1 MIPLWVGRV
10 GERWSPNGKGAEC
23 PRQRRDPA
31 LQLLIKSGL
40 CSSNEFLLLSLNSQ
54 TVGGKKEMDP
64 APNNPPGSSLCPHGG
79 SWGDLFYT
87 DGNATCRFRLRV
99 LYRKS
104 PQKIHCWWFIRFA
117 RGKWV
122 LSLSPAL
129 LQHWRGD
136 FSSQRFCHPGGAAS
150 FTEHKPHFS
159 LNLYYFS

>member
-10 GERWSPNGKGAEC
+10 GKRWSPNGKGAEC

-104 PQKIHCWWFIRFA
+104 PKKYIAAGLFA
-117 RGKWV
+117 LPEV
-122 LSLSPAL
+122 NESFPFL
-129 LQHWRGD
+129 LPSCSTGEEISHHRDFAIQEVQH
-136 FSSQRFCHPGGAAS
+136 HL
-150 FTEHKPHFS
+150 
-159 LNLYYFS
+159 LNTNPIFP